1 MRDYLINLR
10 EQRNETQQDVAGA
23 LGISRQYYAMIEN
36 GIRQKRMDIT
46 LITALANHFKISPAE
61 IVHFESERKEKEAE

>member
-1 MRDYLINLR
+1 MRIYLVQLR
-10 EQRNETQQDVAGA
+10 EEKNQTQQDVADA

-36 GIRQKRMDIT
+36 GTRQKRMDIT

-61 IVHFESERKEKEAE
+61 IVHFESERKEVE